1 MENNRNSLSKAVD
14 ELNDAIVKK
23 DEEIKSLKEALA
35 EKEKEAEEAKKG
47 GNGID
52 IDGEISE
59 VCKAFFEEMQKFSD
73 RLAEEGGKYEGMSD
87 LADAYA
93 SKFNRELKKVMKTQE
108 GLGNP

>member
-35 EKEKEAEEAKKG
+35 EKEKEAKKG

>member
-1 MENNRNSLSKAVD
+1 
-14 ELNDAIVKK
+14 
-23 DEEIKSLKEALA
+23 
-35 EKEKEAEEAKKG
+35 
-47 GNGID
+47 
-52 IDGEISE
+52 
-59 VCKAFFEEMQKFSD
+59 MQKFSD